1 MAAWARA
8 PIRLD
13 ALGST
18 LAPLVIGPTDI
29 PLLTDPAEALAHPER
44 LVLSALAHGKGPAG
58 PDIAAAAAEVV
69 PRLDDD
75 RARPYTDLILNALG
89 ASARATLE
97 AALLQNY
104 EYKSDFAK
112 KYIAI
117 GIAEGKAEGEA
128 RGVAQSLLAV
138 LRSRGLHPNAAE
150 LGKIEATED
159 AATLLRW
166 LNGALRAGSVEEAL
180 AD

>member
-117 GIAEGKAEGEA
+117 GVAEGKAE
-128 RGVAQSLLAV
+128 GVAQSLLAV